1 MHLCCN
7 CWRPADFKLIR
18 RTFRGEI
25 LQSTAKD
32 YYCAACQPEL
42 VETEHFDSTYG
53 YRSNLQYALWPLDD
67 AEIYAVRRISCVVCR
82 TQTEYTVCPDCL
94 RSQAQGKLIAKK
106 LKKLR
111 KEETHMDKKLAPNIS
126 AEVQDGLWRAG
137 AEALVETARDTLVVL
152 LTEDIQDSTERDT
165 ARSVLT
171 RALSGKLGKAIVAAT
186 AGSALYAA
194 QSYDIKTPFVEPDV
208 AERMGREFRVL
219 AVASASL
226 TAFNHFVGP
235 LRDLAVDKLG
245 GLVSGL
251 GEAQRL
257 VHKAKQT

>member
-1 MHLCCN
+1 MHCCAN
-7 CWRPADFKLIR
+7 CQRPADFKLVR

-25 LQSTAKD
+25 LQSSAKD

-53 YRSNLQYALWPLDD
+53 YKSNLRYALWPRDD
-67 AEIYAVRRISCVVCR
+67 AEIYAVRRISCAVCR

-106 LKKLR
+106 LR
-111 KEETHMDKKLAPNIS
+111 KEKTHMDKKLAPNIS
-126 AEVQDGLWRAG
+126 VEVQDGLWRAG

-152 LTEDIQDSTERDT
+152 LTEDIQDFAERDT

-208 AERMGREFRVL
+208 SERMGREFRVL

-235 LRDLAVDKLG
+235 LRDLAVVKLG

-257 VHKAKQT
+257 VNRAKNQT